1 VVEGEFVGILG
12 HNGMGKTAL
21 LNTSWRALVATS
33 YRHVAIVVLIV
44 LVALAGGAVVLL
56 KPAYAGHPL
65 SRLYRK
71 LRRCFGRFRP
81 NLS

>member
-1 VVEGEFVGILG
+1 
-12 HNGMGKTAL
+12 MGKTAL

-71 LRRCFGRFRP
+71 LRHCFGRFRP